1 MLAVSSTGFTTGF
14 TTARAAIGASRMAG
28 AVVRE
33 ASRTFGLDASADE
46 AAVAAA
52 AAPPPPS
59 ASDDKSDDSAAAA
72 TEPVDRKAAKKALKA
87 QRRAKR
93 EGRAP
98 KEVGQKA
105 CERCHAAAD
114 LLVRCTYDESR
125 AWRLVCGRCWR
136 QVSGGVAD
144 GTPDHPH
151 YRYGGLWKKH

>member
-1 MLAVSSTGFTTGF
+1 
-14 TTARAAIGASRMAG
+14 MAG

-33 ASRTFGLDASADE
+33 ASRTIGLDASADD
-46 AAVAAA
+46 AAVA

-59 ASDDKSDDSAAAA
+59 DVAPAASDDKSDDSAAAA

-114 LLVRCTYDESR
+114 LLVRCTYDETR